1 PWTHLPFILGAIMVA
16 IKSQSMG
23 LKFYNPNI
31 KSTPLENALYAS
43 LSRPVFAIAAVSIVV
58 LISVSDR
65 SEFHHKFFKP
75 RWAQPLAKLTYGVYL
90 IHNINQSYDIGV
102 ARNAKTFSLHNVIWD
117 LVPDVIFSF
126 LLSLILSLVI
136 EGPFRRIE
144 KRLITKRSHKQTLVN
159 YSEECEEEK
168 NNIISSELED
178 NFGSIKKH
186 DVINLEMKMKP
197 WYLRVPLLPILFA
210 TSPTLPEGKCKKQV
224 QKYLE
229 ELNNGTLW
237 AVRKLA
243 LCVPDACNEEDIKK
257 ALDEPL
263 KKFGLEEG
271 LLIKTGVKGQCQ
283 SQSTSP
289 KFSTSAKIY
298 CCIILGLFFL
308 VAVSTLYD
316 LTLNDVKDE
325 ENKSSLVGIL
335 LCFSVQRNFKSVT
348 NINIGHPGLDAIYLF
363 RVFFMCCTI
372 LGHRSLQYY
381 TNSVINSEYLE
392 STHTSSSFILLH
404 NGPIIVE
411 IFFTFGG
418 VLLAYYM
425 LINLDKTKKTNFIMA
440 ISIRYLRFTPSY
452 AVVIFFIALIL
463 PHLGAGPDWDYKI
476 ASLESSN
483 CADNW
488 WTNLLYINNYVN
500 TNKLCMFQSWY
511 ISVDFHLY
519 IMALFVIYLF
529 WKMPRKFGYPFLI
542 VIIIAGCAIPFY
554 ITYVYNV
561 QPLLML
567 TPRIRDVK
575 EDFYYIEHY
584 IKTHERIASYF
595 IGVLGGAIIYDHS
608 LSPWT
613 IKRRWVS
620 SLIIISSILVAIK
633 TLSMGLK
640 FHDPNI
646 NPPLFEKALYASL
659 NRPIVALATVVIGIV
674 QSVSDQ
680 SEFYHKL
687 FTPRWAQPIARLTYG
702 AYLLNTIP
710 QAFDM
715 GIARSARIFSLHDLF
730 YNSVTDIF
738 VSFLLA
744 LILSLVVEG
753 PFRRIEKQ
761 IITKRS
767 AKQKL
772 YSDSWISKNNERYEE
787 KRINNCDTS
796 TSDDDFKSIKKHN
809 LTDIEIKKFP
819 WYLKVPLLPILFAT
833 SPTLPEGKCK
843 KQVQK
848 YLEELNNGTLWAVRK
863 FDPNASVW
871 EAIKERGDFR
881 RFKRYLLE
889 LALCVPDACNE
900 EDIKKA
906 LDEPLKKFGLDEGL
920 LIKTGVKGQCQSQS
934 TSPKFS
940 TFTMLGLFLLVS
952 VSTWLNSTMNYVQE
966 ESNSVVVDIL
976 QCFSAQRNFKY
987 LKTITYNHKGLD
999 KYLESAYNTPT
1010 YMIFYNSPLCIA
1022 IYFTFGGILMS
1033 YNMLKELDKK
1043 KNKSF
1048 IHAILVRYFRF
1059 TPSYLVVIFFIA
1071 LILPHVGFGPYWDY
1085 KIGLDSGNCADNW
1098 WANVLYINNYV
1109 NTNKLDLREDTYF
1122 IDHYIKSHE
1131 RLASYFIGVLGGAII
1146 YDHSLSPWNI
1156 PKHSIRIFIIICS
1169 CLMSIKTLSLG
1180 MNYYDPNVNHSL
1192 LQSAFYAGLSRPA
1205 IALTTMFVLVI
1216 LTMNNPSDNYYN
1228 FLTPRWAQPFAKLT
1242 YGAYLI
1248 HPILQSYDI
1257 GSERSALTCYPF
1269 YIIQDII
1276 LDLVFTFSLS
1286 LVLLFVVEE
1295 PFRRIEKQ
1303 FITKR
1308 LPQANEVEKYK

>member
-1 PWTHLPFILGAIMVA
+1 
-16 IKSQSMG
+16 MG

-159 YSEECEEEK
+159 SEHTATKYCNSYSEECEEEK

-237 AVRKLA
+237 AVRMFDSSTKYPEGIMTGHIKHYGNFDECYQIGTTIKDYASEKDAEVINGKYCLIKVNYYKLNSSNDHVGPYTLEFDPNASVWEAIKEIGDFRRFKRYLLELA

-425 LINLDKTKKTNFIMA
+425 LNNLDKTKKTNFIMA

-767 AKQKL
+767 AKQNYLVQFVLPVLTNSKSSFVISHNDYFE

-848 YLEELNNGTLWAVRK
+848 YLEELNNGTLWAVR
-863 FDPNASVW
+863 
-871 EAIKERGDFR
+871 
-881 RFKRYLLE
+881 
-889 LALCVPDACNE
+889 
-900 EDIKKA
+900 
-906 LDEPLKKFGLDEGL
+906 
-920 LIKTGVKGQCQSQS
+920 
-934 TSPKFS
+934 
-940 TFTMLGLFLLVS
+940 
-952 VSTWLNSTMNYVQE
+952 
-966 ESNSVVVDIL
+966 
-976 QCFSAQRNFKY
+976 
-987 LKTITYNHKGLD
+987 
-999 KYLESAYNTPT
+999 
-1010 YMIFYNSPLCIA
+1010 
-1022 IYFTFGGILMS
+1022 
-1033 YNMLKELDKK
+1033 
-1043 KNKSF
+1043 
-1048 IHAILVRYFRF
+1048 
-1059 TPSYLVVIFFIA
+1059 
-1071 LILPHVGFGPYWDY
+1071 
-1085 KIGLDSGNCADNW
+1085 
-1098 WANVLYINNYV
+1098 
-1109 NTNKLDLREDTYF
+1109 
-1122 IDHYIKSHE
+1122 
-1131 RLASYFIGVLGGAII
+1131 
-1146 YDHSLSPWNI
+1146 
-1156 PKHSIRIFIIICS
+1156 
-1169 CLMSIKTLSLG
+1169 
-1180 MNYYDPNVNHSL
+1180 
-1192 LQSAFYAGLSRPA
+1192 
-1205 IALTTMFVLVI
+1205 
-1216 LTMNNPSDNYYN
+1216 
-1228 FLTPRWAQPFAKLT
+1228 
-1242 YGAYLI
+1242 
-1248 HPILQSYDI
+1248 
-1257 GSERSALTCYPF
+1257 
-1269 YIIQDII
+1269 
-1276 LDLVFTFSLS
+1276 
-1286 LVLLFVVEE
+1286 
-1295 PFRRIEKQ
+1295 
-1303 FITKR
+1303 
-1308 LPQANEVEKYK
+1308 